1 MRLWTRQALQARLR
15 DIPWA
20 RLASLLLAAAALA
33 TGSLSWV
40 LATGAAQTDPVLLAA
55 ISVAPG
61 EQITAAQLTIVQA
74 PRFRPAALQGIAD
87 PALVIG
93 QYARV
98 QISPNQLVTPDLV
111 QPVPLGQHVF
121 VNGALPAELL
131 QATVYELPRTALSS
145 ITAQDRVNI
154 LVLVDETRG
163 PDPTFSVGAID
174 TPGRGARVVRVLR
187 DLNVLAVNERTA
199 FLEVSD
205 TQSVYLWSLQNSG
218 VTVVGELAAASG
230 APLGPVQLA
239 ELSPDDLGMTPT
251 P

>member
-1 MRLWTRQALQARLR
+1 MPLWTRQAFQTRLR

-20 RLASLLLAAAALA
+20 RLAALLLAMAALV
-33 TGSLSWV
+33 TGALAWV

-55 ISVAPG
+55 VAIAPG
-61 EQITAAQLTIVQA
+61 EPITAAQLTLVEA
-74 PRFRPAALQGIAD
+74 PRFRPAALRGIAD

-98 QISPNQLVTPDLV
+98 QLSPNQLVTPDLV
-111 QPVPLGQHVF
+111 QPAPLSRHIF
-121 VNGALPAELL
+121 VNGALPAEQL
-131 QATVYELPRTALSS
+131 QATVYELPRTALST

-154 LVLVDETRG
+154 LVLIDETRG
-163 PDPTFSVGAID
+163 RDPAFSIGTVD

-199 FLEVSD
+199 FLEVSP
-205 TQSVYLWSLQNSG
+205 TQSLYLWSLQSSG
-218 VTVVGELAAASG
+218 VAIVGELSATEGAA
-230 APLGPVQLA
+230 LGPVQLA
-239 ELSPDDLGMTPT
+239 DLSPDDLGMTPA

>member
-1 MRLWTRQALQARLR
+1 MRLWTRQAFQARLR
-15 DIPWA
+15 DIPWV
-20 RLASLLLAAAALA
+20 RLASMLLALAALA
-33 TGSLSWV
+33 TGSLSWI
-40 LATGAAQTDPVLLAA
+40 LATGAAQTEPVVLVAV
-55 ISVAPG
+55 SVAPG
-61 EQITAAQLTIVQA
+61 EQITAVQLTLVQA
-74 PRFRPAALQGIAD
+74 PRYRPAALQGITD

-98 QISPNQLVTPDLV
+98 QLSPNQLMTPNLV

-131 QATVYELPRTALSS
+131 QATVYELPRTALSTV
-145 ITAQDRVNI
+145 TAQDRVNI

-163 PDPTFSVGAID
+163 HDPAFSVGTID

-199 FLEVSD
+199 FLEVSH

-218 VTVVGELAAASG
+218 VTIVGELAAVSG

-239 ELSPDDLGMTPT
+239 ELSPADLGMAPT